1 MEGAPDPF
9 FKDPAPFV
17 QHGTANLESKLEN
30 QESFLTPVDQFFVRN
45 HDVSLNIPM
54 DDYHLTVEGNAI
66 ETPLSLSC
74 EDLRAMP
81 NRTVFSYLEC
91 GGNQRAFFGSLLG
104 QVATGTQW
112 KRGAVG
118 MAEWTGIPQVALS
131 SNFTEYAGAVGMAEW
146 TGIPLLE
153 VLQAAGIRDSAVS
166 VQLIGMDQG
175 APEGGFRRPL
185 PLNKAM
191 DPDTLLV
198 LRMNGSPL
206 PKDHGAPVRA
216 LVPGW
221 LGSSSVKWLGRIEV
235 SDTQIWS
242 RNNTTSYVLIGDD
255 YPPEGQANG
264 QVANKQSIKSTLAL
278 PWPAAL
284 RSGVHRIYGY
294 AYSPDGPIMQV
305 RWSDDGGSIWNDA
318 TLLEPRMRYGWT
330 RFELDWNAVPGPHTI
345 ITSAVD
351 ALGIEQPDTI
361 PHNEKG
367 YLFNMRLPH
376 PIQVMR

>member
-1 MEGAPDPF
+1 MSSNRRNFLKTVESISLLGGCAEVEGAPDPF

-45 HDVSLNIPM
+45 HDVSLDILVDN
-54 DDYHLTVEGNAI
+54 YHLTVEGNAI
-66 ETPLSLSC
+66 ETPLSLSF

-81 NRTVFSYLEC
+81 NRTVFSYLEF

-104 QVATGTQW
+104 QIATGTQW

-118 MAEWTGIPQVALS
+118 MAEWTGV
-131 SNFTEYAGAVGMAEW
+131 
-146 TGIPLLE
+146 PLPE

-175 APEGGFRRPL
+175 APEGGFRLPL

-216 LVPGW
+216 LVPEW
-221 LGSSSVKWLGRIEV
+221 VGSSNAKWLGRIEV

-305 RWSDDGGSIWNDA
+305 RWSDDGGSTWNDA

-330 RFELDWNAVPGPHTI
+330 RFELDWNAAPGPHTI

-351 ALGIEQPDTI
+351 APGIEQPDTI

-367 YLFNMRLPH
+367 YRFNMRLPH
-376 PIQVMR
+376 PIQVVR

>member
-1 MEGAPDPF
+1 MGSISLLGGCAEVEGAPDPF

-45 HDVSLNIPM
+45 NDVSLDIPV
-54 DDYHLTVEGNAI
+54 DNYHLMVEGDAI

-81 NRTVFSYLEC
+81 SRTVFSCLEC

-118 MAEWTGIPQVALS
+118 MAEWTGV
-131 SNFTEYAGAVGMAEW
+131 
-146 TGIPLLE
+146 PLLE

-166 VQLIGMDQG
+166 IQLIGMDQG

-221 LGSSSVKWLGRIEV
+221 VGSSSVKWLGRIDV

-255 YPPEGQANG
+255 YPPEGQTNG

-318 TLLEPRMRYGWT
+318 KLLEPRMRYGWT
-330 RFELDWNAVPGPHTI
+330 RFELDWNAAPGPHTI

-351 ALGIEQPDTI
+351 TLGIEQPDTI

-376 PIQVMR
+376 PIQVVR

>member
-1 MEGAPDPF
+1 MSSNRRNFLKTVGAISLLGGCAEVEGAPDPF

-45 HDVSLNIPM
+45 NDVSLDIPV
-54 DDYHLTVEGNAI
+54 DNYHLMVEGDAI
-66 ETPLSLSC
+66 ETPLSLSY

-81 NRTVFSYLEC
+81 SRTVFSCLEC

-118 MAEWTGIPQVALS
+118 MAEWTGV
-131 SNFTEYAGAVGMAEW
+131 
-146 TGIPLLE
+146 PLLE

-166 VQLIGMDQG
+166 IQLIGMDQG

-221 LGSSSVKWLGRIEV
+221 VGSSSVKWLGRIDV

-255 YPPEGQANG
+255 YPPEGQTNG

-318 TLLEPRMRYGWT
+318 KLLEPRMRYGWT
-330 RFELDWNAVPGPHTI
+330 RFELDWNAAPGPHTI

-351 ALGIEQPDTI
+351 TLGIEQPDTI

-376 PIQVMR
+376 PIQVVR